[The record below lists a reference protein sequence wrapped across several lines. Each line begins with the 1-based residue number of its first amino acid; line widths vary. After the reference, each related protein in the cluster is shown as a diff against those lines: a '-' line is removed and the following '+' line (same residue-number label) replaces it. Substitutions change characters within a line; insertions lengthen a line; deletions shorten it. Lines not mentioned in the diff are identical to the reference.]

1 MKEKEKE
8 IKGKIQDYWLTQ
20 LCGWG
25 PFSVIGNTET
35 IKGFAEIWY
44 VLFDV
49 PVWPPNGSIL

>member
-1 MKEKEKE
+1 M
-8 IKGKIQDYWLTQ
+8 KGKIQDYQLTQ

-35 IKGFAEIWY
+35 VKGFVEIWY
-44 VLFDV
+44 VLFDM